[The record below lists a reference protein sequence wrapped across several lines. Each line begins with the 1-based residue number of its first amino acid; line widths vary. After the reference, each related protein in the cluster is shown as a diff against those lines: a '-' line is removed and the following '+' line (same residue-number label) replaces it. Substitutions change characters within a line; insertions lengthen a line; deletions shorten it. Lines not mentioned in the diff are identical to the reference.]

1 MRSPENNV
9 AGEGGRGDEA
19 RCVFRD
25 EAQSRRRPGRHTQ
38 EHGSRPGDHPGKHVT
53 SRGDGKGPSCD
64 AGALSAAV
72 RSSKGAAEAR
82 AV

>member
-1 MRSPENNV
+1 MFSATRLSRDDV
-9 AGEGGRGDEA
+9 RGD
-19 RCVFRD
+19 
-25 EAQSRRRPGRHTQ
+25 TQ

-64 AGALSAAV
+64 AGALSAGV